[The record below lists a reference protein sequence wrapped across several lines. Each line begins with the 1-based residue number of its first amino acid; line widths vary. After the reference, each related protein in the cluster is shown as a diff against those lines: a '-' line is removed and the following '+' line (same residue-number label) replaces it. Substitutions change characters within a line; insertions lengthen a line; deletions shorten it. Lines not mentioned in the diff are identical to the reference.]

1 MNAARPAIDFI
12 EEGSGEP
19 IVLLHAFPLDG
30 NMWAEQK
37 RELARSA
44 RVLVPDLRGFGRS
57 AAVPPALT
65 VDDHADD
72 VAELLDRLAIKR
84 VTLAGLSMGGYIALA
99 FARRHRNRLARL
111 ALADTRAAPD
121 SPEGRAARDANI
133 ALVEGEGVAA
143 LVERLLPKLLSKGA
157 PEEIVTRVRQMAAS
171 QNAEGVKA
179 ALAAM
184 RDRADSTTLVANLA
198 LPTAVI
204 VGEADAISPP
214 SEARAV
220 AALVPG
226 AELEIIPGAGH
237 LSNLEAPAAFTA
249 ALRRLMGRA

>member
-99 FARRHRNRLARL
+99 WRAWRSP
-111 ALADTRAAPD
+111 TRA
-121 SPEGRAARDANI
+121 R
-133 ALVEGEGVAA
+133 
-143 LVERLLPKLLSKGA
+143 
-157 PEEIVTRVRQMAAS
+157 
-171 QNAEGVKA
+171 
-179 ALAAM
+179 
-184 RDRADSTTLVANLA
+184 
-198 LPTAVI
+198 LPTAPR
-204 VGEADAISPP
+204 G
-214 SEARAV
+214 
-220 AALVPG
+220 ALL
-226 AELEIIPGAGH
+226 AMR
-237 LSNLEAPAAFTA
+237 T
-249 ALRRLMGRA
+249 LRWSRGRG